1 MVTPTF
7 DIGDS
12 SRVRSIRT
20 ARTARTNDELMH
32 YRLDVVAASAAD
44 AVRSAGGWLYDRA
57 MAGWEVTVLLPR
69 SCDPRP
75 LRILGVKV
83 MDLAAGFERTYSALQ
98 SQPSLAVSAEAYAA
112 DRRIREAVLKALN
125 HRLTEVALWGDG
137 WPLAVDRSMTR
148 VQHVLSS
155 AARTFKGYALEAAGI
170 GCGTVDPVE
179 TMLYDMAACSRAD
192 LELVRLG

>member
-20 ARTARTNDELMH
+20 ARTARNSGTSADPVR

-57 MAGWEVTVLLPR
+57 MAGWEVTVLLPG
-69 SCDPRP
+69 SCDLRP
-75 LRILGVKV
+75 LRILGVDAV
-83 MDLAAGFERTYSALQ
+83 DLDSGFDRTASTFH
-98 SQPSLAVSAEAYAA
+98 SLAVSGEVFAA
-112 DRRIREAVLKALN
+112 DERIRGTVLKALD

-137 WPLAVDRSMTR
+137 WPLAVNRGMSR
-148 VQHVLSS
+148 VQHVLSA
-155 AARTFKGYALEAAGI
+155 AARTFKGHALAAAGM
-170 GCGTVDPVE
+170 GCDTVDPTE
-179 TMLYDMAACSRAD
+179 AMLYDMAACSPAD
-192 LELVRLG
+192 FELIRLG